1 MTHEQYKDAAQY
13 WDKKESVPMP
23 EAELKK
29 AVYDYINAN
38 NTCTLATG
46 AGDYVRCT
54 PIEYSFHDGKFWMFS
69 EGGKKFIGLETNP
82 NVCFAIFD
90 KYDGFGNLKSLQ
102 IMGKAELVEPF
113 SDAYNAHAAYK
124 KIPLTALEKL
134 PTPMNLICVTP
145 TEINAL
151 FSDFKKA
158 GYGSRQTITF

>member
-29 AVYDYINAN
+29 AVDDYIKAN
-38 NTCTLATG
+38 NTCALATG
-46 AGDYVRCT
+46 AGEYVRCT

-82 NVCFAIFD
+82 NVCLAIFD

-102 IMGKAELVEPF
+102 VMGKAELVEPF

-134 PTPMNLICVTP
+134 PTPMNLICVSP
-145 TEINAL
+145 TEVNAL
-151 FSDFKKA
+151 FSDFKKD